1 MYKIFCG
8 YDLISLGFLFYLRIE
23 WGEPSTGGHMV
34 TLCLTIQGLARL
46 FSTAAALL
54 HSHQHRMRV
63 LICSYPHQH
72 VLVSDFLMTA
82 VLVGVKW
89 FSIVV
94 LICISLGP
102 VTLSIFSC
110 AFGHLQ
116 IFGAMLFQM
125 FCPF

>member
-23 WGEPSTGGHMV
+23 WGEPSTRGHMV

-54 HSHQHRMRV
+54 HSHQHCMRV

-72 VLVSDFLMTA
+72 VLLSDFLMTA

-89 FSIVV
+89 FSMV

-102 VTLSIFSC
+102 MMLRIFSC
-110 AFGHLQ
+110 AFGHSQ
-116 IFGAMLFQM
+116 IFGAMLFQI